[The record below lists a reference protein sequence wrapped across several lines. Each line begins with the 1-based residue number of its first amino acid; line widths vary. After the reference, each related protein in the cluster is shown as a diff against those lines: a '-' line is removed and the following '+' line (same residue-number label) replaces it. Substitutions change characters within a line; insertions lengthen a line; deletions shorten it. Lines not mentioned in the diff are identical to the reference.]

1 MVLAICPFSLLD
13 SNDPSGQTLTSEID
27 NYERRGR
34 YIEGKMDPPTTPES
48 GLFHPAR
55 DSMQVHSETHSG
67 YTSSNEDHF
76 SDAPEGPDAVAE
88 VDNDKRL
95 PTSPPLLPSLPSIPL
110 VLVEK
115 IDERPSHGEVPGT
128 GAFEGRTADA
138 RPDVIR
144 IQPLPDLPA
153 AVPGAFSDNPE
164 GEEQE
169 REESKGEV
177 ETSRSDVPIT
187 IVERVDS
194 TPAHGEIPGTEAFA
208 KRLVDA
214 APDVIRTA
222 TTSPI
227 PTTVVSIVD
236 SDKPLHGEVLG
247 TEAYKMRAADAQPD
261 VVVKWNEEEDKI
273 ARRVKSERE
282 RIEKLMMNPGRARS
296 VSPGQGPK
304 SVVPVVKGRVDSVS
318 KITLPIGELKG
329 KKEGKEK
336 EINGVEKGGKE
347 DDTVKEQ
354 PLRSQSP
361 ISSQKCGPPVL
372 VGEPEITLGATIGA
386 GVERAKEETKEVPA
400 EESGV
405 EDAKGQVIDDV
416 NAGKNGKVEEREED
430 EVAEEEEK
438 EETTA
443 KEDEIRG
450 EEAEDDDGFGDD
462 DFDDF
467 GEVVEGEEFDEFGE
481 FGEAEA
487 FEPPS
492 VEAAP
497 PPAPPQIPVI
507 PVPVLDFERLDDE
520 DTIRRA
526 AAEAMATMFPIDKE
540 KYKSITPISI
550 DDNAFLTERSLSL
563 WNQLSAPP
571 PLQPPNWKMSRIR
584 RLFLVSLGVPVDLDE
599 ILPAETKQKKLVL
612 PSVNIARKSIDES
625 AGRRNSRSRS
635 RARRSTSS
643 SRRKSGVIGPE
654 ALDMPGA
661 RILCSTSDVAL
672 WGLTVEELK
681 EHIKKLESITC
692 TASEVLTYWLKK
704 REGAISDKETFETVI
719 ESLVGYARK
728 KRQNG

>member
-1 MVLAICPFSLLD
+1 

-55 DSMQVHSETHSG
+55 DSMQVHSETPSG

-76 SDAPEGPDAVAE
+76 SDAPEGPDAAAE

-95 PTSPPLLPSLPSIPL
+95 PTSLLLPSLPSIPL

-128 GAFEGRTADA
+128 GAFERRMADA
-138 RPDVIR
+138 SPDVIR

-153 AVPGAFSDNPE
+153 AVPGAFGGDPE
-164 GEEQE
+164 GEDQE
-169 REESKGEV
+169 KEEESKGKV
-177 ETSRSDVPIT
+177 ETPRSDVPIT

-194 TPAHGEIPGTEAFA
+194 TPAHGEIPGTEAFS
-208 KRLVDA
+208 KRLADA

-222 TTSPI
+222 TPSPI
-227 PTTVVSIVD
+227 PTTVVSVVD

-247 TEAYKMRAADAQPD
+247 AEAHKMRAADAQPD

-273 ARRVKSERE
+273 ARRVRGERE
-282 RIEKLMMNPGRARS
+282 RIEKLMTNPERARS

-304 SVVPVVKGRVDSVS
+304 GVIPVVKGRMDSVS
-318 KITLPIGELKG
+318 KITLPIGEVKG
-329 KKEGKEK
+329 KEGKEK
-336 EINGVEKGGKE
+336 EINGVEKGSKE

-354 PLRSQSP
+354 PLRSRSSS
-361 ISSQKCGPPVL
+361 ISSQKYGSPVL
-372 VGEPEITLGATIGA
+372 ARGPEITLDTPIEA
-386 GVERAKEETKEVPA
+386 GVERANEETKEVPA
-400 EESGV
+400 EESKV
-405 EDAKGQVIDDV
+405 EDAKEKAKGQVIDD
-416 NAGKNGKVEEREED
+416 NAGENGKVEKREKED

-438 EETTA
+438 EETTT

-467 GEVVEGEEFDEFGE
+467 GEVVGGEEFDDFGG

-487 FEPPS
+487 FEPPP
-492 VEAAP
+492 VEAAPP
-497 PPAPPQIPVI
+497 PPAPPQIPII
-507 PVPVLDFERLDDE
+507 PVPVLDLEKLDDE

-526 AAEAMATMFPIDKE
+526 AAEAMATIFPIDKE

-571 PLQPPNWKMSRIR
+571 PLQPPNWKISRIR

-625 AGRRNSRSRS
+625 ASRRNSRSRS

-654 ALDMPGA
+654 ALDVPSA